1 MKLSQ
6 MRGKEAIDALADLLD
21 PVTEIV
27 ADKEFEKIYKSKPLL
42 FSVKYILKHHQDSIL
57 TILAIMNGEDPD
69 YFEPKFWQLPKMIM
83 EVLEDEDVKSLF
95 QSQQMKNLNDNSFAV
110 TQNIKETETI

>member
-69 YFEPKFWQLPKMIM
+69 YFEPKFWQLPKMVM
-83 EVLEDEDVKSLF
+83 EVLEVKSLF

-110 TQNIKETETI
+110 MQNTKETEII